1 MRKWFFWALLMVV
14 VVVVFAIRLLPDML
28 NKPPIISIPD
38 MIIDE
43 GDTLSIDLHDYS
55 SDEKMASLSYTKISG
70 PGEIREN
77 FYTFSPSYQ
86 QSGSHSVTIS
96 AADQKE
102 QIAESHFEIT
112 VREVNRPP
120 ELSIP
125 AQVAAEGQTVSI
137 NLDEYANDPDLD
149 VLNYSLT
156 EGNGQIIGSNYTYE
170 PDFANSNHERVTISV
185 SDGRGEKAASTF
197 IISNEAFAKSS
208 TELTVDSTTSVA
220 SETATTSL
228 ISPVTPSET
237 EVADTQDLPPTAD
250 VPDQT
255 LEQGST
261 LVLDLRAFVND
272 PEDEPLSINLKSGPG
287 EVQRTLYSYVSP
299 PEDVGSK
306 TVILEI
312 SDGKNVVEESFQ
324 VNIES
329 ANRAPVA
336 LSIPEGIVSQ
346 SEQYR
351 LNLEDYF
358 ADPDEDSLA
367 FELLNGPGRIDGS
380 TYTFQSNEPG
390 RYSVTIRA
398 SDGKGEFTER
408 TASLTVVQ
416 TNNPPTIS
424 ILPRRIAEGDR
435 LSIDLSEYASDPDND
450 PLSFSLVSGSGT
462 IQGRTYIFD
471 ADYGTAGSYEAVIS
485 VGDGKGGSA
494 RTTLRIDVRES
505 NRSPELNIPGFT
517 IAEGSRLVVDLG
529 EYSSDPDSDELS
541 FEVIQGMGEIE
552 GNELIIEPGF
562 EDYGFYTIVVSA
574 SDEKGGQTS
583 NSFDLLVTDTNRP
596 PEFVVP
602 DQTTIATRTLRLDLR
617 QFSSD
622 PDGDYLRYELI
633 YGPGVL
639 TGSIYSFI
647 PEELGSNTIMLSAN
661 DLKGGEASATFT
673 ITVR

>member
-43 GDTLSIDLHDYS
+43 GSTLSIDLHDYS
-55 SDEKMASLSYTKISG
+55 SDEKMTSLSYTKISG
-70 PGEIREN
+70 PGEVKEN
-77 FYTFSPSYQ
+77 FYIFSPSFQ

-96 AADQKE
+96 VVDPKE
-102 QIAESHFEIT
+102 QMAESSFEIT

-125 AQVAAEGQTVSI
+125 DQVVAEGETISI

-149 VLNYSLT
+149 ALNYSLT

-170 PDFANSNHERVTISV
+170 PDFTSANYERVTISV
-185 SDGRGEKAASTF
+185 SDGRGEKAVSTF
-197 IISNEAFAKSS
+197 MISNKAFATSA
-208 TELTVDSTTSVA
+208 TELTADSTSSVP
-220 SETATTSL
+220 SETAATGL
-228 ISPVTPSET
+228 DSPVTSSET
-237 EVADTQDLPPTAD
+237 EVADAQNLPPTAD

-255 LEQGST
+255 LEQGNT
-261 LVLDLRAFVND
+261 LVLDLRGFVND

-299 PEDVGSK
+299 PGDAGSK
-306 TVILEI
+306 TVVLEI

-329 ANRAPVA
+329 ANRAPLA
-336 LSIPEGIVSQ
+336 SSIPEGVVFQ

-351 LNLEDYF
+351 LNLENYF
-358 ADPDEDSLA
+358 NDPDGDSLS
-367 FELLNGPGRIDGS
+367 FQLLNGPGRIEGS

-398 SDGKGEFTER
+398 SDGKGEFIER
-408 TASLTVVQ
+408 TANLTVVR

-424 ILPRRIAEGDR
+424 ILPRRIAEGDV
-435 LSIDLSEYASDPDND
+435 LTIDLSEYASDPDND
-450 PLSFSLVSGSGT
+450 LLSFSLVSGPGT
-462 IQGRTYIFD
+462 IQGETYTFD
-471 ADYGTAGSYEAVIS
+471 ADYGTAGTYEAVVS

-494 RTTLRIDVRES
+494 RATLRIDVRES
-505 NRSPELNIPGFT
+505 NRPPELNIPGFT
-517 IAEGSRLVVDLG
+517 IAEGSRLVVDLS
-529 EYSSDPDSDELS
+529 EYSSDPNNDNLS
-541 FEVIQGMGEIE
+541 FEIVQGMGTIE
-552 GNELIIEPGF
+552 GSRLIIEPGF
-562 EDYGFYTIVVSA
+562 EDYGFYTIVVTA
-574 SDEKGGQTS
+574 SDGRGGQTS
-583 NSFDLLVTDTNRP
+583 STFDLLITDTNRP
-596 PEFVVP
+596 PEFNVP

-617 QFSSD
+617 QFSID
-622 PDGDYLRYELI
+622 PDGDYLRYELV

-647 PEELGSNTIMLSAN
+647 PEELGSNTVMLTAN
-661 DLKGGEASATFT
+661 DLKGGEATATFT